1 MNRNKLICFPG
12 EIMLQQ
18 LMEQLLNIKSLE
30 SLSKNIPERKKFK
43 MEVRIF
49 FPLSNYELKEMVKLV
64 LRTFEIEN
72 KPLR

>member
-1 MNRNKLICFPG
+1 
-12 EIMLQQ
+12 MLQQ